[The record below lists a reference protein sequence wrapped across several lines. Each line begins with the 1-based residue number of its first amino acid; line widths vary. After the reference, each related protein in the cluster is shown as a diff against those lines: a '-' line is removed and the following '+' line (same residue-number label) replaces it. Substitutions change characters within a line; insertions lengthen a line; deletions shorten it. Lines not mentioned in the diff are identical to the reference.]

1 MMMYSHYYLVLTLVS
16 IVGLALPSDH
26 ESSVMTQRKI
36 AKGSKKNSPLLF
48 RHEITVELVA
58 PQAML
63 VPELEAAVTDVVLD
77 ILGGQQES
85 NSVRRKLPALIRMSV
100 ETTRTTKTKCA
111 KKYSVDVVVACYD
124 ATIMISSKE
133 DLVDRLPK
141 LERWLRDVRAIR
153 NCVYV
158 LNHWVRV
165 YNDK

>member
-1 MMMYSHYYLVLTLVS
+1 MYSRYYLVLTLVS
-16 IVGLALPSDH
+16 IIGLALPSDH

-58 PQAML
+58 PQAMML

-111 KKYSVDVVVACYD
+111 KKHSVDVVARYD
-124 ATIMISSKE
+124 ATFMISSKE
-133 DLVDRLPK
+133 DLVDCFPK
-141 LERWLRDVRAIR
+141 LWRAFKDVHAIR

-158 LNHWVRV
+158 LNHWVHV
-165 YNDK
+165 YNYK